1 MIERLS
7 SNTTRNYIE
16 LTNGAKTEQINNAS
30 DLNEQRDAAAVQE
43 ITNTKEKVKTMIDDI
58 NKLLDQN
65 QTSIKFEFHEKL
77 EEYYV
82 TVIDDVTHEVVKEIP
97 SRKVLDMY
105 AAMTE
110 FLGLLVDKKI

>member
-16 LTNGAKTEQINNAS
+16 FTNGAKTEQINKAS
-30 DLNEQRDAAAVQE
+30 DLNEERDAAAVQE
-43 ITNTKEKVKTMIDDI
+43 ITKEKVKTMIDNI